1 MIKTRNSQWLSYIYS
16 QICTHTS
23 LKRLPL
29 TYEIQSF
36 QKLGSWL
43 KTSLVNFST
52 NATRWGVLH
61 LHAKGEKKVTVL
73 IYFWIK
79 SENLFEQ
86 LLHPQLTSQQGSGAV
101 RSPGSLTAGQGG
113 GQGSSSP
120 TGRKGAVL
128 LTSPVLSAGA
138 PEGRLLLWQINHR
151 PCKKHTYLQV
161 TDKVSHSLKGDN
173 KTQTLNTEHS
183 QCLRNNKTW
192 LARMKAGERESER
205 ENWEKTS

>member
-61 LHAKGEKKVTVL
+61 LHAKGEKKVTAL

-79 SENLFEQ
+79 SENLFKHSAVPTTTQ
-86 LLHPQLTSQQGSGAV
+86 LGSGAA
-101 RSPGSLTAGQGG
+101 RSPGNLRAGPWGRKG
-113 GQGSSSP
+113 CGSP
-120 TGRKGAVL
+120 TGSGEQSFCPAQSFQQRLQKAGYCSSK
-128 LTSPVLSAGA
+128 LTTG
-138 PEGRLLLWQINHR
+138 
-151 PCKKHTYLQV
+151 
-161 TDKVSHSLKGDN
+161 
-173 KTQTLNTEHS
+173 
-183 QCLRNNKTW
+183 
-192 LARMKAGERESER
+192 LARNTLICK
-205 ENWEKTS
+205 

>member
-86 LLHPQLTSQQGSGAV
+86 LLNPQLTSQQGSGAV
-101 RSPGSLTAGQGG
+101 RSPGSLTAGQWG
-113 GQGSSSP
+113 GQGPREPHSWAVGRAGAQQPHRQEGSSP
-120 TGRKGAVL
+120 PDQPSPFSRGSRRKA
-128 LTSPVLSAGA
+128 TA
-138 PEGRLLLWQINHR
+138 PAN
-151 PCKKHTYLQV
+151 
-161 TDKVSHSLKGDN
+161 
-173 KTQTLNTEHS
+173 
-183 QCLRNNKTW
+183 
-192 LARMKAGERESER
+192 
-205 ENWEKTS
+205 